1 MYWLESYVQFF
12 LEKLN
17 FKQIRLTY
25 ALWFQFPTQVLLG
38 DLTHLTICV
47 CLFLPL
53 TLQLSEGSIF
63 IRSLLAQNILLVLTV
78 LNLNSLTRI
87 QGSI

>member
-1 MYWLESYVQFF
+1 MPSGFSSPPKSYW
-12 LEKLN
+12 
-17 FKQIRLTY
+17 
-25 ALWFQFPTQVLLG
+25 G